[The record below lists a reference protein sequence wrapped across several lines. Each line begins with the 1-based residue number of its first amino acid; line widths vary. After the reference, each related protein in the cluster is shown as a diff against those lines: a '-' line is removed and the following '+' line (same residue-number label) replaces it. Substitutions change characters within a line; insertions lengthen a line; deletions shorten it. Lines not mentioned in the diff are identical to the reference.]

1 MRRQERLSSWPPA
14 SSASSALWEAMVRLG
29 RLDATLAP
37 APTTILEA
45 LIRLGRQTRGGDE
58 PGGDG
63 GEVIAAFLVAVPV
76 GLFIGFTLAEVPFL
90 GALLRPLVNFLFGV
104 PKSIFLPIFILVFG
118 VSIPQK
124 IAFGVFTTVFVMI
137 MGGIAAVQSVPREL
151 VTVSRVYGAGRLQIV
166 REIYVPAMAPILLE
180 SISARHG
187 VQHHRRASSVRST
200 APGTASAIASPRG
213 ARTSRCRSSTPPSPS
228 VAAAAVAVNEGLRL
242 LESAALL
249 VAAED
254 VTRAQV
260 AIRGVSQRFGV
271 DGASVTA
278 LDGIDL
284 DVPDSQFVSVVG
296 PSGCGKSTLL
306 SLVAGLR
313 QPSSG
318 SVLCDG
324 ELITAPMPR
333 KVGMIFQEANL
344 LPWLSAIDNVAF
356 PSSCAA
362 CRRPERLEAAA
373 RMLELTGLAGFES
386 RLPHQLSGGM
396 KQRVAIAR
404 GLVQNPAVLLMDE
417 PFASLDE
424 QTRMVLG
431 DELLRI
437 WSETRKTVLFVTHS
451 LHEAVYLADRVIVLS
466 ARPGR
471 IVDDVPVEPA
481 PSAHLRH
488 DLHRGL
494 RRLERP
500 HLAAH
505 PSRGARDD
513 SEVSG

>member
-1 MRRQERLSSWPPA
+1 M
-14 SSASSALWEAMVRLG
+14 
-29 RLDATLAP
+29 
-37 APTTILEA
+37 
-45 LIRLGRQTRGGDE
+45 
-58 PGGDG
+58 
-63 GEVIAAFLVAVPV
+63 
-76 GLFIGFTLAEVPFL
+76 
-90 GALLRPLVNFLFGV
+90 
-104 PKSIFLPIFILVFG
+104 
-118 VSIPQK
+118 
-124 IAFGVFTTVFVMI
+124 
-137 MGGIAAVQSVPREL
+137 
-151 VTVSRVYGAGRLQIV
+151 
-166 REIYVPAMAPILLE
+166 
-180 SISARHG
+180 
-187 VQHHRRASSVRST
+187 
-200 APGTASAIASPRG
+200 
-213 ARTSRCRSSTPPSPS
+213 
-228 VAAAAVAVNEGLRL
+228 
-242 LESAALL
+242 
-249 VAAED
+249 
-254 VTRAQV
+254 TRAQV

-271 DGASVTA
+271 DEASVTA

-356 PSSCAA
+356 PLKL
-362 CRRPERLEAAA
+362 RRVPRPERLEAAA

-471 IVDDVPVEPA
+471 IVDDVPVSLPRPRTFAMTSTEA
-481 PSAHLRH
+481 FGVLKDRIWQHIRH
-488 DLHRGL
+488 A
-494 RRLERP
+494 ER
-500 HLAAH
+500 A
-505 PSRGARDD
+505 
-513 SEVSG
+513 

>member
-1 MRRQERLSSWPPA
+1 
-14 SSASSALWEAMVRLG
+14 
-29 RLDATLAP
+29 
-37 APTTILEA
+37 
-45 LIRLGRQTRGGDE
+45 
-58 PGGDG
+58 
-63 GEVIAAFLVAVPV
+63 
-76 GLFIGFTLAEVPFL
+76 
-90 GALLRPLVNFLFGV
+90 
-104 PKSIFLPIFILVFG
+104 
-118 VSIPQK
+118 
-124 IAFGVFTTVFVMI
+124 
-137 MGGIAAVQSVPREL
+137 
-151 VTVSRVYGAGRLQIV
+151 
-166 REIYVPAMAPILLE
+166 
-180 SISARHG
+180 
-187 VQHHRRASSVRST
+187 
-200 APGTASAIASPRG
+200 
-213 ARTSRCRSSTPPSPS
+213 
-228 VAAAAVAVNEGLRL
+228 
-242 LESAALL
+242 

-313 QPSSG
+313 RPSSG

-356 PSSCAA
+356 PLKL
-362 CRRPERLEAAA
+362 RRVPRPERLEAAA

-471 IVDDVPVEPA
+471 IVDDVPVNLPRPRTFAMTSTEA
-481 PSAHLRH
+481 FGVLKDRIWQHIRH
-488 DLHRGL
+488 A
-494 RRLERP
+494 ER
-500 HLAAH
+500 A
-505 PSRGARDD
+505 
-513 SEVSG
+513 

>member
-1 MRRQERLSSWPPA
+1 M
-14 SSASSALWEAMVRLG
+14 
-29 RLDATLAP
+29 
-37 APTTILEA
+37 
-45 LIRLGRQTRGGDE
+45 
-58 PGGDG
+58 
-63 GEVIAAFLVAVPV
+63 
-76 GLFIGFTLAEVPFL
+76 
-90 GALLRPLVNFLFGV
+90 
-104 PKSIFLPIFILVFG
+104 
-118 VSIPQK
+118 
-124 IAFGVFTTVFVMI
+124 
-137 MGGIAAVQSVPREL
+137 
-151 VTVSRVYGAGRLQIV
+151 
-166 REIYVPAMAPILLE
+166 
-180 SISARHG
+180 
-187 VQHHRRASSVRST
+187 
-200 APGTASAIASPRG
+200 
-213 ARTSRCRSSTPPSPS
+213 
-228 VAAAAVAVNEGLRL
+228 
-242 LESAALL
+242 
-249 VAAED
+249 
-254 VTRAQV
+254 TRAQV
-260 AIRGVSQRFGV
+260 TIRGVSQRFGI

-284 DVPDSQFVSVVG
+284 EVPDSQFVSVVG

-356 PSSCAA
+356 PLKL
-362 CRRPERLEAAA
+362 RRVPKPERLEAAA
-373 RMLELTGLAGFES
+373 RMLELTGLAGFEG
-386 RLPHQLSGGM
+386 RRPHQLSGGM

-451 LHEAVYLADRVIVLS
+451 LNEAVYLADRVIVLS

-471 IVDDVPVEPA
+471 IVDDVPVSLPRPRTFAMTSTEA
-481 PSAHLRH
+481 FGVLKDRIWQHIRNA
-488 DLHRGL
+488 
-494 RRLERP
+494 ER
-500 HLAAH
+500 
-505 PSRGARDD
+505 S
-513 SEVSG
+513 

>member
-1 MRRQERLSSWPPA
+1 MRRHERLVVA
-14 SSASSALWEAMVRLG
+14 AGVLGLLGLWEAMVRLG

-37 APTTILEA
+37 APSTILESLA
-45 LIRLGRQTRGGDE
+45 RLGQRPEVLTSLGVTA
-58 PGGDG
+58 
-63 GEVIAAFLVAVPV
+63 GEVLAAFLVAVPV

-104 PKSIFLPIFILVFG
+104 PKSIFLPVFILVFG

-151 VTVSRVYGAGRLQIV
+151 VTVSRVYGAGRLQIAW
-166 REIYVPAMAPILLE
+166 EIYVPAMAPILLE
-180 SISARHG
+180 S
-187 VQHHRRASSVRST
+187 VRLGMVFNIT
-200 APGTASAIASPRG
+200 AVLLCEIYG
-213 ARTSRCRSSTPPSPS
+213 ARDGIGYRIAAWGENLQMPQLYAALTI

-242 LESAALL
+242 LEA
-249 VAAED
+249 
-254 VTRAQV
+254 
-260 AIRGVSQRFGV
+260 
-271 DGASVTA
+271 
-278 LDGIDL
+278 
-284 DVPDSQFVSVVG
+284 PDSQFVSVVG

-333 KVGMIFQEANL
+333 KVGMIFQEDNL

-356 PSSCAA
+356 PLKL
-362 CRRPERLEAAA
+362 RRVPKRERLEAAA
-373 RMLELTGLAGFES
+373 RMLELTGLAGFEG

-451 LHEAVYLADRVIVLS
+451 LNEAVYLADRVIVLS

-471 IVDDVPVEPA
+471 VVDDVPV
-481 PSAHLRH
+481 
-488 DLHRGL
+488 DLPRP
-494 RRLERP
+494 RSFAMTTSERFGVLKDRIWQ
-500 HLAAH
+500 HIRNAER
-505 PSRGARDD
+505 S
-513 SEVSG
+513 

>member
-1 MRRQERLSSWPPA
+1 M
-14 SSASSALWEAMVRLG
+14 
-29 RLDATLAP
+29 
-37 APTTILEA
+37 
-45 LIRLGRQTRGGDE
+45 
-58 PGGDG
+58 
-63 GEVIAAFLVAVPV
+63 
-76 GLFIGFTLAEVPFL
+76 
-90 GALLRPLVNFLFGV
+90 
-104 PKSIFLPIFILVFG
+104 
-118 VSIPQK
+118 
-124 IAFGVFTTVFVMI
+124 
-137 MGGIAAVQSVPREL
+137 
-151 VTVSRVYGAGRLQIV
+151 
-166 REIYVPAMAPILLE
+166 
-180 SISARHG
+180 
-187 VQHHRRASSVRST
+187 
-200 APGTASAIASPRG
+200 
-213 ARTSRCRSSTPPSPS
+213 
-228 VAAAAVAVNEGLRL
+228 
-242 LESAALL
+242 
-249 VAAED
+249 
-254 VTRAQV
+254 TRAQV

-284 DVPDSQFVSVVG
+284 EVPDSQFVSVVG

-356 PSSCAA
+356 PLKL
-362 CRRPERLEAAA
+362 RRVPRPERLEAAA

-471 IVDDVPVEPA
+471 IVDDVPVSLPRPRTFAMTSTEA
-481 PSAHLRH
+481 FGVLKDRIWQHIRH
-488 DLHRGL
+488 A
-494 RRLERP
+494 ER
-500 HLAAH
+500 A
-505 PSRGARDD
+505 
-513 SEVSG
+513 

>member
-1 MRRQERLSSWPPA
+1 
-14 SSASSALWEAMVRLG
+14 
-29 RLDATLAP
+29 
-37 APTTILEA
+37 
-45 LIRLGRQTRGGDE
+45 
-58 PGGDG
+58 
-63 GEVIAAFLVAVPV
+63 
-76 GLFIGFTLAEVPFL
+76 
-90 GALLRPLVNFLFGV
+90 
-104 PKSIFLPIFILVFG
+104 
-118 VSIPQK
+118 
-124 IAFGVFTTVFVMI
+124 
-137 MGGIAAVQSVPREL
+137 
-151 VTVSRVYGAGRLQIV
+151 
-166 REIYVPAMAPILLE
+166 
-180 SISARHG
+180 
-187 VQHHRRASSVRST
+187 
-200 APGTASAIASPRG
+200 
-213 ARTSRCRSSTPPSPS
+213 
-228 VAAAAVAVNEGLRL
+228 
-242 LESAALL
+242 
-249 VAAED
+249 

-356 PSSCAA
+356 PLKL
-362 CRRPERLEAAA
+362 RRVPKAERLEAAA
-373 RMLELTGLAGFES
+373 RMLDLTGLAGFES

-437 WSETRKTVLFVTHS
+437 WSETRKTVIFVTHS

-471 IVDDVPVEPA
+471 IVDDVPVSLPRPRTFAMTSTEA
-481 PSAHLRH
+481 FGVLKDRIWQHIRH
-488 DLHRGL
+488 A
-494 RRLERP
+494 ER
-500 HLAAH
+500 A
-505 PSRGARDD
+505 
-513 SEVSG
+513 